1 MRNSTTTPTPPAP
14 LLQRKLYAYYP
25 VCKRRP
31 HPALSPPCLKRL
43 KGSTPAACS
52 PWCLLYRQQLPLDV
66 LLTLVQFLGFAESMH
81 GFGSVCLY
89 WRFAW
94 KVFLGLSTDYFRQ
107 LSSISD
113 Q

>member
-1 MRNSTTTPTPPAP
+1 MRSTPSPTP

-31 HPALSPPCLKRL
+31 HSTLSPPCLKHL
-43 KGSTPAACS
+43 KACEPATCN
-52 PWCLLYRQQLPLDV
+52 PWYFLSRQKLPLDG
-66 LLTLVQFLGFAESMH
+66 LLTLVQFLGFAESMQ
-81 GFGSVCLY
+81 GFGSVCQY